1 MATTLRRELGIT
13 SLILTVVTGTIG
25 SGWLLAPYFC
35 ARIAGPSSLLAWL
48 LGGAMAFLLAMVF
61 AELGSLVNSSGA
73 LAQIPLL
80 SHGRFSGFVGGW
92 SAWISYVALPTIV
105 CWPCCSTS
113 PASSPGSP
121 VTWARPRC
129 SVVPVS

>member
-1 MATTLRRELGIT
+1 MPSGTASERQVCGNNTATRAGIT

-61 AELGSLVNSSGA
+61 AELGGLVNSSGA

-92 SAWISYVALPTIV
+92 SAWISYVALPTIEV
-105 CWPCCSTS
+105 L
-113 PASSPGSP
+113 ALLQYLSSVLLAHP
-121 VTWARPRC
+121 
-129 SVVPVS
+129 

>member
-1 MATTLRRELGIT
+1 MATTLRRELGVT

-25 SGWLLAPYFC
+25 SGWLFAPYFC

-61 AELGSLVNSSGA
+61 AELGGLVNSLVRWPRSPCSAMAGLRLRGRVERLDLLRRPTNDRSA
-73 LAQIPLL
+73 GPAAVPLQRPPWL
-80 SHGRFSGFVGGW
+80 TRD
-92 SAWISYVALPTIV
+92 VAT
-105 CWPCCSTS
+105 
-113 PASSPGSP
+113 
-121 VTWARPRC
+121 PRC